1 VDYIFDLNAMAIF
14 NRASGVSLPAKGYWL
29 MSPIDEEFLASLPV
43 FLHFEDVADPMLY
56 RPLPNGWA
64 LALADIIDSTGAI
77 DRGHYKSV
85 NMAGAGVIS
94 GILNALDRHDLP
106 FVFGGDGAV
115 VAIPPSAV
123 DTARDALSRVQSWIA
138 DDVKLTLRAAIVPVA
153 DIRQHGLDVRVARFQ
168 ASDAVS
174 YAMFSGGGNNWADV
188 QMKEGHYTV
197 EPAPTGSR
205 PDLTGLSCRWNPIE
219 STYGKVVSIIATP
232 GRSGDATAFRSLVSE
247 IIALVNEDGR
257 GGHPV
262 PVDGPKLG
270 FIREGLALEA
280 NALSGYRDRLSRLRN
295 RFWISF
301 QTVLISVLYVLR
313 MRLGRFDAVSY
324 KKAVASNTDFRKF
337 DDGLKM
343 TVDVDGERLAKIK
356 ARLEGAARD
365 GVCYYGLHEQSAALM
380 TCIVP
385 SPMSRDH
392 MHFVDGAEG
401 GYARAAMYLKAQMH
415 SD

>member
-1 VDYIFDLNAMAIF
+1 
-14 NRASGVSLPAKGYWL
+14 
-29 MSPIDEEFLASLPV
+29 MSQTDDDFLASLPV

-56 RPLPNGWA
+56 RPLPDGWS
-64 LALADIIDSTGAI
+64 LALADIVDSTGAI

-94 GILNALDRHDLP
+94 GILNALGRHDLP

-115 VAIPPSAV
+115 VAVPPSAIE
-123 DTARDALSRVQSWIA
+123 TTRDALSRVQSWIA
-138 DDVKLTLRAAIVPVA
+138 DDVNLTLRAAIVPVS
-153 DIRQHGLDVRVARFQ
+153 DVRQHGLDVRVARFQ

-174 YAMFSGGGNNWADV
+174 YAMFSGGGNNWADL
-188 QMKEGHYTV
+188 QMKEGRYSV
-197 EPAPTGSR
+197 EAAPTGSR
-205 PDLTGLSCRWNPIE
+205 PDLTGLSCRWNAIE
-219 STYGKVVSIIATP
+219 ATYGKVVSIIATP
-232 GRSGDATAFRSLVSE
+232 GKSGDAVAFRSLVSE
-247 IIALVNEDGR
+247 IVALVNEDGR

-280 NALSGYRDRLSRLRN
+280 NALSGDTLSRLRK
-295 RFWISF
+295 RVWISF
-301 QTVLISVLYVLR
+301 QTFLISALYLLR
-313 MRLGRFDAVSY
+313 MPLGRFDAVSY

-343 TVDVDGERLAKIK
+343 TVDVDEARLAKIK

-365 GVCYYGLHEQSAALM
+365 GICYYGLHEQDAALM

-385 SPMSRDH
+385 SPLSRDH

-401 GYARAAMYLKAQMH
+401 GYARAAMSLKAQMH
-415 SD
+415 SG